1 MIVTIDGPAGSG
13 KSTAAKAL
21 ADRLGFLFLDTG
33 AMYRAVALAGFRRVV
48 DWDDIQALAAL
59 ASELDIRV
67 DGRSVHLDGEDVSDE
82 IRTFE
87 ITLLTKYPAGN
98 PEVREQLVRL
108 QRECAEGRDVVT
120 EGRDQGTIVF
130 PAAACKIYL
139 TADPEERARRRH
151 QDLLDGGEE
160 VTYDEVLA
168 KQNQR
173 DQRDLNRDCGP
184 LVKAGDAVE
193 VLTDGLTSEQVVDRL
208 ESLVRQRM

>member
-33 AMYRAVALAGFRRVV
+33 AMYRAVALAGLRGGL
-48 DWDDIQALAAL
+48 DWEDSKALTAL
-59 ASELDIRV
+59 ASQLDIRV
-67 DGRSVHLDGEDVSDE
+67 DGRSVRLDDEDVSDE

-87 ITLLTKYPAGN
+87 ITLLTRYPAGN
-98 PEVREQLVRL
+98 PDVREQLVRL

-130 PAAACKIYL
+130 PDAECKIYL
-139 TADPEERARRRH
+139 TADAKERAQRRY
-151 QDLLDGGEE
+151 QDLISRGDEIS
-160 VTYDEVLA
+160 YDEVLA

-173 DQRDLNRDCGP
+173 DQRDLSRDCGP
-184 LVKAGDAVE
+184 LVMADDAIE
-193 VLTDGLTSEQVVDRL
+193 VSTDGLPSEQVVDRL
-208 ESLVRQRM
+208 EAIVRRRM